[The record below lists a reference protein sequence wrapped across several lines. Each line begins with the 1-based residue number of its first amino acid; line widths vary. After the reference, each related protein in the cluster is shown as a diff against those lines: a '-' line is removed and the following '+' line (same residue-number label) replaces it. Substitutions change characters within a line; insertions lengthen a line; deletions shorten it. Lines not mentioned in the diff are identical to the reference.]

1 MTFWERNQLKL
12 APFLFLA
19 PAVGLFLVFV
29 IYPIA
34 DSIWVSFH
42 EWSGGN
48 RYAVDDEGN
57 LKNFKWV
64 GLDNYIYLFT
74 YDDEFYVSVFNNIK
88 WFFFSLIA
96 IPFGILLALF
106 LNQQILG
113 IRWIKSFF
121 YFPFVIN
128 AVVIGIV
135 FTWFYNPKYGSLT
148 YLLGFFGMEPFPI
161 LSDENY
167 ATYGIIVASLFPGIA
182 YTMIIYITG
191 LTAVSKDMIE
201 AGRIDGAS
209 GFTMFWNIILPQL
222 RPATLIAVVV
232 TIVGALRSFDLIA
245 VMTGGGP
252 WGSTNVLAYK
262 MYEDSLFNFR
272 MGYGAST
279 AVILFILMDIYIAWF
294 LYRLFKRESTEK

>member
-12 APFLFLA
+12 APFLFLS
-19 PAVGLFLVFV
+19 PAVGLFLLFV

-42 EWSGGN
+42 EWSGVN

-74 YDDEFYVSVFNNIK
+74 NDDEFYVSVFNNIK

-113 IRWIKSFF
+113 IRWVKSFF

-262 MYEDSLFNFR
+262 MYEDALFNFR

>member
-1 MTFWERNQLKL
+1 MTFWDRNQLKL

-19 PAVGLFLVFV
+19 PAVGLFLIFV

-42 EWSGGN
+42 EWSGVN

-113 IRWIKSFF
+113 IRWVKSFF

-294 LYRLFKRESTEK
+294 LYRLFKREGTEK

>member
-19 PAVGLFLVFV
+19 PAVGLFLIFV

-42 EWSGGN
+42 EWSGVN

-74 YDDEFYVSVFNNIK
+74 NDDEFYVSVFNNIK

-113 IRWIKSFF
+113 IRWVKSFF

-294 LYRLFKRESTEK
+294 LYRLFKREGTEK

>member
-19 PAVGLFLVFV
+19 PAVGLFLIFV

-42 EWSGGN
+42 EWSGVN

-74 YDDEFYVSVFNNIK
+74 NDDEFYVSVFNNIK

-113 IRWIKSFF
+113 IRWVKSFF

-279 AVILFILMDIYIAWF
+279 AVVLFILMDIYIAWF
-294 LYRLFKRESTEK
+294 LYRLFKREGTEK

>member
-1 MTFWERNQLKL
+1 MSFWERNQLKL

-19 PAVGLFLVFV
+19 PAVGLFLIFV

-42 EWSGGN
+42 EWSGVN

-74 YDDEFYVSVFNNIK
+74 NDDEFYVSVFNNIK

-113 IRWIKSFF
+113 IRWVKSFF

>member
-19 PAVGLFLVFV
+19 PAIFIFLVYV
-29 IYPIA
+29 IYPIF

-42 EWSGGN
+42 EWNGMDKDGVRGTGKPN
-48 RYAVDDEGN
+48 WEFVG
-57 LKNFKWV
+57 FK
-64 GLDNYIYLFT
+64 NYITLFT
-74 YDDEFYVSVFNNIK
+74 DDDEFYVSLFNNIK

-113 IRWIKSFF
+113 IRWVKSFF

>member
-1 MTFWERNQLKL
+1 MTFWERNQLKF

-19 PAVGLFLVFV
+19 PAVGLFLIFV

-42 EWSGGN
+42 EWSGVN

-74 YDDEFYVSVFNNIK
+74 NDDEFYVSVFNNIK

-113 IRWIKSFF
+113 IRWVKSFF

-222 RPATLIAVVV
+222 RPATLIALVV

>member
-1 MTFWERNQLKL
+1 MTYWERNQLKL

-19 PAVGLFLVFV
+19 PAVGLFLIFV

-42 EWSGGN
+42 EWSGVN
-48 RYAVDDEGN
+48 RYAVDEDGN

-74 YDDEFYVSVFNNIK
+74 NDDEFYVAVFNNIK

-113 IRWIKSFF
+113 IKLIKSFF

-128 AVVIGIV
+128 AVVIGII

-148 YLLGFFGMEPFPI
+148 YILGFFGMEPLSI
-161 LSDENY
+161 LSDENF

-272 MGYGAST
+272 MGYGASV
-279 AVILFILMDIYIAWF
+279 AVVLFILMDIYIAWF
-294 LYRLFKRESTEK
+294 LYRLFKREGSEK

>member
-1 MTFWERNQLKL
+1 MAAS

-19 PAVGLFLVFV
+19 PAVGLFLIFV

-42 EWSGGN
+42 EWSGVN

-74 YDDEFYVSVFNNIK
+74 NDDEFYVSVFNNIK

-113 IRWIKSFF
+113 IRWVKSFF

-167 ATYGIIVASLFPGIA
+167 ATYGIIIASLFPGIA

>member
-19 PAVGLFLVFV
+19 PAVGLFLIFV

-42 EWSGGN
+42 EWSGVN

-74 YDDEFYVSVFNNIK
+74 YDDEFYVAVFNNIK

-113 IRWIKSFF
+113 IRWVKSFF

>member
-19 PAVGLFLVFV
+19 PAVGLFLIFV

-42 EWSGGN
+42 EWSGVN

-74 YDDEFYVSVFNNIK
+74 NDDEFYVSVFNNIK

-113 IRWIKSFF
+113 IRWVKSFF

-279 AVILFILMDIYIAWF
+279 AVVLFILMDIYIAWF